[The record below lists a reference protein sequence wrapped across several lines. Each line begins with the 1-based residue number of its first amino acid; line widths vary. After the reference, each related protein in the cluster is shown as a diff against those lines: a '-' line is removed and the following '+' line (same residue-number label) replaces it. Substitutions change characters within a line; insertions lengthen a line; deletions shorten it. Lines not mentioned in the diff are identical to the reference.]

1 MFLGKLF
8 IFFLNGVIKG
18 DFLKEID
25 WRVLSVII
33 NFYNKVFVDRNVI
46 FYVMYDLLVYGVKS
60 FFLLLNLNKL
70 FLVFKEYSV
79 VENWR

>member
-18 DFLKEID
+18 EFLKEID

-33 NFYNKVFVDRNVI
+33 NFYKKVFVGRNVI
-46 FYVMYDLLVYGVKS
+46 FYVMYDLVVYGVKS

-79 VENWR
+79 VENRR